1 GLNVKFAYE
10 GAIPKRIHADPTRL
24 RQMLMTL
31 AGNAIK
37 LTECGGVRILVKMAD
52 RAEAPRRCLRFE
64 VIDTGVGMPSE
75 AQTKLFTPFTQADA
89 STTRK
94 FGGTGLGLT
103 ISKRLAEMLGG
114 DISVRSA
121 QGQGSSFVL

>member
-1 GLNVKFAYE
+1 MN
-10 GAIPKRIHADPTRL
+10 R
-24 RQMLMTL
+24 

-37 LTECGGVRILVKMAD
+37 SGEGGGERLLEKRAD
-52 RAEAPRRCLRFE
+52 GAEPTRRCLRFE
-64 VIDTGVGMPSE
+64 VIDTGVGMTSE

-121 QGQGSSFVL
+121 QGQGSTFVLGLETGLLEGVPMLEDPREA